1 MHHQPRQAHSERL
14 WHTCTPCT
22 HAARTCM
29 PRSRPNHMHPGT
41 SSVADQR
48 TRATWEARCIS
59 ARCRRR
65 CAEDEC
71 TCWCSARRPLLVADR
86 FVHGRGPWPCTN
98 PVAEVRRGRTAA
110 QEVHSTSVT
119 KRSVPR
125 NTDSCASWHTLGL
138 GRVDVGTAAPQ
149 VAACSQRREPRA
161 WPRAQHT
168 HKPAGRTCSATPATG
183 VAQPNRSPTLDR
195 VTCVRERP
203 ASPVTSECAV
213 LCNKIA
219 VLCKKIEGRPWYS
232 PAPRSQVP

>member
-1 MHHQPRQAHSERL
+1 MRRVRRGTVRATVLRAPSAAAGAQRALVAHMH
-14 WHTCTPCT
+14 PCT

-98 PVAEVRRGRTAA
+98 RVAESRHGRTAA
-110 QEVHSTSVT
+110 CEVHPTSVT

-125 NTDSCASWHTLGL
+125 IRSIFFARLGSYPL
-138 GRVDVGTAAPQ
+138 FWTFLFCNPVPKARVTKL
-149 VAACSQRREPRA
+149 S
-161 WPRAQHT
+161 
-168 HKPAGRTCSATPATG
+168 SATCLPARL
-183 VAQPNRSPTLDR
+183 Q
-195 VTCVRERP
+195 
-203 ASPVTSECAV
+203 
-213 LCNKIA
+213 
-219 VLCKKIEGRPWYS
+219 CK
-232 PAPRSQVP
+232 A